1 MLCGSPLTQAYVVCV
16 RALHAQGHNSIPLNA
31 ALNCME
37 FAMKCVQMSNGS
49 IVRVTENVAQSMV
62 NKGAR
67 YVSKEQWKKQG
78 RQYFVVPREAKANV

>member
-1 MLCGSPLTQAYVVCV
+1 
-16 RALHAQGHNSIPLNA
+16 
-31 ALNCME
+31 ME

-49 IVRVTENVAQSMV
+49 IVRVTEYVAQSMV

-67 YVSKEQWKKQG
+67 YVSKEQWKQQG